1 MSDSSLPIETSDTP
15 AQLVTMLAQD
25 AFSRWLGIALVSVT
39 PGRSVMRM
47 RVRTDMVNGFGVSH
61 GGIVF
66 SFADSAMAFAC
77 NTGAHVT
84 VAIDNQIAFPAAV
97 HVGDELT
104 ADAVEE
110 SATGRFGFYRV
121 TVRNQNAAI
130 VALFRGTVYRTHR
143 PHDSSATAMERA

>member
-1 MSDSSLPIETSDTP
+1 MTDKPLTTGASDAPVQI
-15 AQLVTMLAQD
+15 ATMLAHD
-25 AFSRWLGIALVSVT
+25 VFSRWLGISLVSVT
-39 PGRSVMRM
+39 PGRCVMKM

-77 NTGAHVT
+77 NSGTHVT

-97 HVGDELT
+97 HVDDELS

-110 SATGRFGFYRV
+110 SATGKLGFYRV
-121 TVRNQNAAI
+121 TVRNQDARI
-130 VALFRGTVYRTHR
+130 VALFRGTVYRTQR
-143 PHDSSATAMERA
+143 PHDSAATPLERA